1 MARSSPFW
9 PIFVEFQ
16 VIYGNIYKKNNLQ
29 NTEHFVTWYLGIG
42 KKIKFNYLEK
52 IYGPFIIM

>member
-1 MARSSPFW
+1 M
-9 PIFVEFQ
+9 EFQ